1 MENSNKPSSS
11 SVQDVEKKSLANKS
25 TKKMSSSSMKA
36 AKMPVKMQSKKSN
49 PLKKKGTGK
58 VFKKSLAK
66 NTKKGPFKAKSA
78 KKQAACC
85 REGCC
90 KEGCCRGGCC
100 REGCTPKKST
110 SSTKKGPFKAKSAK
124 KQAATLKKSTSSSE
138 GLLKTRAA
146 SNRASLDSLMAGFQT
161 EGRAKTA
168 LGMPLKDFSESA
180 VSLLL
185 SNYKVENEKVLST
198 TALAMSAEASK
209 SKDKTLSS
217 LERYQQFFTEEK
229 TSSLLSPKGSRLL
242 GHAEDLNTEA
252 NAALQT
258 LLLVSA
264 MNLTGKRPSGSS
276 LKLASRKSIGLSKTD
291 TKKRLLLIA
300 TMAEILHQKSNNFED
315 KKLSAQLAKIYKD
328 LNKMVAD
335 F

>member
-36 AKMPVKMQSKKSN
+36 AKMPVKMQKSKKQVALSKKSN

-66 NTKKGPFKAKSA
+66 NTKNSPLKS
-78 KKQAACC
+78 
-85 REGCC
+85 
-90 KEGCCRGGCC
+90 
-100 REGCTPKKST
+100 S
-110 SSTKKGPFKAKSAK
+110 K

-198 TALAMSAEASK
+198 TALAM
-209 SKDKTLSS
+209 
-217 LERYQQFFTEEK
+217 
-229 TSSLLSPKGSRLL
+229 
-242 GHAEDLNTEA
+242 
-252 NAALQT
+252 
-258 LLLVSA
+258 
-264 MNLTGKRPSGSS
+264 
-276 LKLASRKSIGLSKTD
+276 
-291 TKKRLLLIA
+291 
-300 TMAEILHQKSNNFED
+300 
-315 KKLSAQLAKIYKD
+315 
-328 LNKMVAD
+328 
-335 F
+335 

>member
-11 SVQDVEKKSLANKS
+11 SMKDVAQSPKKKNLPMKSAKKMSPLSKAAKIPVKMQKSKKSTTLGSLKKKGMGEVMKKSLATN
-25 TKKMSSSSMKA
+25 TKKSPLKVKA
-36 AKMPVKMQSKKSN
+36 AK
-49 PLKKKGTGK
+49 
-58 VFKKSLAK
+58 
-66 NTKKGPFKAKSA
+66 
-78 KKQAACC
+78 
-85 REGCC
+85 
-90 KEGCCRGGCC
+90 
-100 REGCTPKKST
+100 KKST
-110 SSTKKGPFKAKSAK
+110 T
-124 KQAATLKKSTSSSE
+124 TSEE
-138 GLLKTRAA
+138 GMKTRAS

-180 VSLLL
+180 VALLM

-198 TALAMSAEASK
+198 TALAMSSGASK

-242 GHAEDLNTEA
+242 GHAEDLNVEA
-252 NAALQT
+252 NAALQA

-264 MNLTGKRPSGSS
+264 MNLTGKKPSGSS
-276 LKLASRKSIGLSKTD
+276 LKLASRKSIGLSKVD

-300 TMAEILHQKSNNFED
+300 TMAGILHQKSNTFED

-328 LNKMVAD
+328 INKMVSD